1 MRNSPVC
8 VDASFVIRLLESA
21 SPDSIPVRLWVEW
34 HEAERPVVAPTL
46 LYYEITNALH
56 RYVAHGMLSP
66 QEAAELLDMALKLD
80 LTLYG
85 DAELHRRALKLAET
99 LSLPAAYDA
108 HYLALAE
115 RLGAEFW
122 TADKRLMRAVQE
134 TMPWVRLLEEAG
146 G

>member
-21 SPDSIPVRLWVEW
+21 DPNSAPIRLWTEW

-46 LYYEITNALH
+46 LYYEITNALR
-56 RYVAHGMLSP
+56 RYVAHGELLP
-66 QEAAELLDMALKLD
+66 QEAAKLLDVALRLD
-80 LTLYG
+80 IALYG
-85 DAELHRRALKLAET
+85 DAELHRRALKLAES
-99 LSLPAAYDA
+99 LSLPAVYEA

-122 TADKRLMRAVQE
+122 TADKRLVRSVQE
-134 TMPWVRLLEEAG
+134 AMPWVRLLDG
-146 G
+146 VK